1 MDNIYTINEIAAA
14 VKPIAVRYGIECI
27 VLFGSYARGEA
38 TAESDIDMLIS
49 YEKLTGSFA
58 LGGVY
63 AELEEALGK
72 PVDVVSEKALTADYA
87 DKHARALLDVIRRE
101 GVVIYRRG

>member
-1 MDNIYTINEIAAA
+1 MDNVYTINEIVAA
-14 VKPIAVRYGIECI
+14 VKPVAERYGIESI

-38 TAESDIDMLIS
+38 TESSDIDLLIS
-49 YEKLTGSFA
+49 YKKLTGAFA

-72 PVDVVSEKALTADYA
+72 PVDVVSEKALSADYA
-87 DKHARALLDVIRRE
+87 DTHARALLDEIRRE

>member
-1 MDNIYTINEIAAA
+1 MNEIYTIDEIAAA
-14 VKPIAVRYGIECI
+14 VAPVSERYGIESI

-38 TAESDIDMLIS
+38 TAKSDIDLLIS
-49 YEKLTGSFA
+49 YKRLTGAFA

-63 AELEEALGK
+63 AELEEVLGK

-87 DKHARALLDVIRRE
+87 DKHARELLDAIRRE

>member
-1 MDNIYTINEIAAA
+1 MNKVYTIDELAAA
-14 VKPIAVRYGIECI
+14 VAPVAERYGIESI

-38 TAESDIDMLIS
+38 TAKSDIDLLIS
-49 YEKLTGSFA
+49 YKKLTGAFA

-63 AELEEALGK
+63 AELEEVLGK

-87 DKHARALLDVIRRE
+87 DMHARALLDEIRRE

>member
-1 MDNIYTINEIAAA
+1 MNEIYTIDEIAAA
-14 VKPIAVRYGIECI
+14 VAPVAERYGIESI

-38 TAESDIDMLIS
+38 AAESDIDLLIS
-49 YEKLTGSFA
+49 YEKLTGAFA

-72 PVDVVSEKALTADYA
+72 PVDVVSENALTADYA
-87 DKHARALLDVIRRE
+87 DTHARALLDEISRE